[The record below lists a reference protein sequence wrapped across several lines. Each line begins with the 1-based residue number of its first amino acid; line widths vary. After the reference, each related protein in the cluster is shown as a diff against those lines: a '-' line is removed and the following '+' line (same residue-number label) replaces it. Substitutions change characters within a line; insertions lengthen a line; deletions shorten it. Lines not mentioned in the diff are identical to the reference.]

1 MSTNGEWGAVMGWR
15 RFEGPGCSVVEVEG
29 DLDASSCVEFSKFL
43 FSAAEDAAQRGEAL
57 RIDLT
62 GLRQISSHG
71 LNALA
76 RVWRDAGDDVRIT
89 LTCPKGSVR
98 EILTISRMDEL
109 FRVES

>member
-1 MSTNGEWGAVMGWR
+1 MGWR
-15 RFEGPGCSVVEVEG
+15 RVSGAGCSVVEVQG
-29 DLDASSCVEFSKFL
+29 CLDPSSCEAFSEFLSTA
-43 FSAAEDAAQRGEAL
+43 AAEAAVNGEAL

-62 GLRQISSHG
+62 GLRQISSRG

-76 RVWRDAGDDVRIT
+76 RLRQGAGEAVQIT

-109 FRVES
+109 FRVEG